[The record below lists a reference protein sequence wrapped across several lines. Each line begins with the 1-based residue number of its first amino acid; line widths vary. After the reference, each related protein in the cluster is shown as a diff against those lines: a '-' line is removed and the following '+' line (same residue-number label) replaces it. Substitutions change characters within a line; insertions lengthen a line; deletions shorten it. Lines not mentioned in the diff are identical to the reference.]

1 MSYPVTPWTLC
12 GKAIASVHLVN
23 INQVRSLIP
32 AEFQIFSVWPGKTL
46 AGVYFSEYCQG
57 SVLEYSEL
65 IVIPA
70 IVSYQNKIGG
80 WVSHIYVD
88 NPDSVAGGR
97 EIWGLPKEL
106 AHFTWENDK
115 RVTVR
120 QGDRSLCTLNYK
132 PHNLAWRQRLTG
144 YSFSVKGAELIQFPA
159 QCEALFALIG
169 SSLEIP
175 SESPFA
181 GLSLG
186 QPFLTV
192 RAEQMKLQVAHP
204 EVVGQRA
211 EELIPIRNS

>member
-1 MSYPVTPWTLC
+1 MSYPATPWTLC
-12 GKAIASVHLVN
+12 GKAIASLHLVN
-23 INQVRSLIP
+23 INLVRSLIP
-32 AEFQIFSVWPGKTL
+32 SEFQIFSVWPGKTL
-46 AGVYFSEYCQG
+46 AAVYVSQYGQG

-70 IVSYQNKIGG
+70 VVSYQNKIGA

-88 NPDSVAGGR
+88 NLDSVAGGR

-106 AHFTWENDK
+106 ADFTWENDK
-115 RVTVR
+115 RLTVR

-132 PHNLAWRQRLTG
+132 PQNLAWRQGFTG
-144 YSFSVKGAELIQFPA
+144 YSFNVKGSELIQFPA
-159 QCEALFALIG
+159 HCEALFGLIG

-175 SESPFA
+175 AESSFS

-192 RAEQMKLQVAHP
+192 RAEQMKLQVANP

-211 EELIPIRNS
+211 GELIYR

>member
-1 MSYPVTPWTLC
+1 MSYPATPWTLC

-32 AEFQIFSVWPGKTL
+32 SEFQIFSVWPGKTL
-46 AGVYFSEYCQG
+46 AAVYLSEYCQG

-70 IVSYQNKIGG
+70 VVSYQNKIGA

-88 NPDSVAGGR
+88 NADSVAGGR

-120 QGDRSLCTLNYK
+120 QGDRNLCTLNYK
-132 PHNLAWRQRLTG
+132 PQNLAWRQSLTG
-144 YSFSVKGAELIQFPA
+144 HSFSVRGAELIRFSA
-159 QCEALFALIG
+159 QCEAAFGLIS

-175 SESPFA
+175 AESPFS
-181 GLSLG
+181 GFNLG

-204 EVVGQRA
+204 EVVGQKA
-211 EELIPIRNS
+211 GELIYR

>member
-1 MSYPVTPWTLC
+1 MSYPATPWTLC

-32 AEFQIFSVWPGKTL
+32 SEFQIFSVWPGKTL
-46 AGVYFSEYCQG
+46 AGVYLSYYGQG
-57 SVLEYSEL
+57 SELEYSEL
-65 IVIPA
+65 IVVPA

-88 NPDSVAGGR
+88 NSNSVAGGR

-106 AHFTWENDK
+106 ADFTWENDK

-120 QGDRSLCTLNYK
+120 QGDRSLCTLNYN
-132 PHNLAWRQRLTG
+132 PQNLAWRQRLTG

-159 QCEALFALIG
+159 HCEASFGLIG

-175 SESPFA
+175 AESPF
-181 GLSLG
+181 SDFNLG

-192 RAEQMKLQVAHP
+192 RAEQMKLQVANP

-211 EELIPIRNS
+211 GELIYR